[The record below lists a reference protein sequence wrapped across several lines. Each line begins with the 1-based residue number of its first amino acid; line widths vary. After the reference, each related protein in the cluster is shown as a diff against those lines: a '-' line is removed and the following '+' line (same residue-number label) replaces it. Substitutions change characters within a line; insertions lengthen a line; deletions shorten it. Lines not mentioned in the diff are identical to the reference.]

1 MCFILV
7 DQNIKLKDCYKS
19 YLQNFLTYD
28 VESIAFCCVATG
40 IHWFDHKKAVEIA
53 LVTVRLWHESNHL
66 SVDGVIVFPY
76 ENADYEIHKGLM
88 SCIYFP
94 VSKIH

>member
-28 VESIAFCCVATG
+28 VESIAFCCVTTG